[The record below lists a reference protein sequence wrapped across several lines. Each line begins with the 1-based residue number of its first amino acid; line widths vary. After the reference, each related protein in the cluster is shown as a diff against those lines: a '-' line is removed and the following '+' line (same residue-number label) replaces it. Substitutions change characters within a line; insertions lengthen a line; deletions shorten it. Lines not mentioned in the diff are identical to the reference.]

1 MREGKLHGYTL
12 SRCNVMTVVWSR
24 LREMMMY
31 FGEEKQ
37 NLIELNLI
45 ELGVGCSVSGLY
57 Q

>member
-12 SRCNVMTVVWSR
+12 SRCNVTTVVWSR

>member
-1 MREGKLHGYTL
+1 MREGKLNGYTL
-12 SRCNVMTVVWSR
+12 SRCNVTTVVWSR
-24 LREMMMY
+24 LREMMTY

-45 ELGVGCSVSGLY
+45 ELGMGCSVSGLY